1 MSFKGYKRE
10 EKFIR
15 TPYVHTLINDTYKLV
30 FNPTYLIGPYPDAE
44 KQIIV
49 KQSNRSPKLLKEYQS
64 KFSRSLYQV
73 GPKTDV

>member
-15 TPYVHTLINDTYKLV
+15 TPYVHTLINDTNKLV

-49 KQSNRSPKLLKEYQS
+49 KQSNRSPKPFTNIHYK
-64 KFSRSLYQV
+64 QV
-73 GPKTDV
+73 FTLTI